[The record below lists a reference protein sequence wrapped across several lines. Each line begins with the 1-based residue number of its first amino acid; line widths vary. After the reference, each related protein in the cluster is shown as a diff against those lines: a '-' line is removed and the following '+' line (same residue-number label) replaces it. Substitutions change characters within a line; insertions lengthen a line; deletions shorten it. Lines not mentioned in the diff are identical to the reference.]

1 MTGRCEEGNQAG
13 SVGEYCPNG
22 WIGSPMHSAWGSSL
36 RDGSGGIGWSSSSS
50 ESEVSKCCS
59 VGPCFQEPMVACV
72 VHQWLLVLL
81 GNGCLCCSSM
91 VVCVVDQRLFIVF
104 CDVFWP
110 RRTPLSGTTRT
121 TTTTTTTC
129 GWKAP
134 PNNCLCCRSCPTS
147 VPVTSEKAEKSRGK
161 RSTKRSS
168 AKNYCALQ
176 GRLVCPVTVSNR
188 RTQNAS
194 CNSES

>member
-50 ESEVSKCCS
+50 ESEVSKCNS
-59 VGPCFQEPMVACV
+59 VGPCFQEPMVACA
-72 VHQWLLVLL
+72 VHPWLCVLL
-81 GNGCLCCSSM
+81 TNDCL
-91 VVCVVDQRLFIVF
+91 LFF
-104 CDVFWP
+104 ATWP

-134 PNNCLCCRSCPTS
+134 PNNCPCCRNCPTS

-176 GRLVCPVTVSNR
+176 GRLVCPATVSNR
-188 RTQNAS
+188 RTRNAS
-194 CNSES
+194 CNLES